1 MRRPPLPPP
10 PSRLHGHL
18 PVAAPEVD
26 VLLSADDH
34 VQELLLALTEPYP

>member
-1 MRRPPLPPP
+1 MGRPPLPPP
-10 PSRLHGHL
+10 PYRLNDHL

-34 VQELLLALTEPYP
+34 VQELLLALT